1 MGRAIAERFAEEGA
15 RVAVNDINPAT
26 AAETAEAVGGFA
38 VPFDCADRAAV
49 ERGVAEAAAAL
60 GPVELL
66 VANHAFM
73 TMAPFLDE
81 TTANWARMLNV
92 NLLGTAWLI
101 EAAAP
106 SMVERG
112 YGRIVAFAS
121 EWGVTGWPD
130 ATPYAASKGGII
142 GLVRSAARA
151 LGPQGI
157 AVNAI
162 APGITDTP
170 QLEVDAQAA
179 GLTREEMV
187 EQYAKD
193 VPIGSVGEPRWV
205 AAVAVFLCSEPAG
218 AFVGQVVQPN
228 GGTTT

>member
-1 MGRAIAERFAEEGA
+1 
-15 RVAVNDINPAT
+15 
-26 AAETAEAVGGFA
+26 
-38 VPFDCADRAAV
+38 
-49 ERGVAEAAAAL
+49 
-60 GPVELL
+60 
-66 VANHAFM
+66 M

-81 TTANWARMLNV
+81 TIANWARTLEV

-112 YGRIVAFAS
+112 YGRIVASAS
-121 EWGVTGWPD
+121 EWGVTGWPE

-142 GLVRSAARA
+142 GLVRSAAPS
-151 LGPQGI
+151 LGPKGI

-170 QLEVDAQAA
+170 QLDVDAQAA
-179 GLTREEMV
+179 GLTHEEMV
-187 EQYAKD
+187 GNTRRTSPSAGW
-193 VPIGSVGEPRWV
+193 VSPGGSPQSP
-205 AAVAVFLCSEPAG
+205 VFLCSEPAS

>member
-26 AAETAEAVGGFA
+26 AVATAEAVGGFA

-49 ERGVAEAAAAL
+49 GRGVAEAAAVL

-81 TTANWARMLNV
+81 TTANWARTLDV

-112 YGRIVAFAS
+112 YGRIVASAS
-121 EWGVTGWPD
+121 EWGVTGWPE
-130 ATPYAASKGGII
+130 ATAYAASKGGII

-151 LGPQGI
+151 LGPKGI

-170 QLEVDAQAA
+170 QLDVDAQAA
-179 GLTREEMV
+179 GLTHEEMV

-193 VPIGSVGEPRWV
+193 VPIGRVGEPRWV
-205 AAVAVFLCSEPAG
+205 AAVAVFLCSEPGG